1 MVQAAV
7 SQLKASVSEYLAR
20 VKAGEEILITDR
32 GTPIAKIIPL
42 NRGADMM
49 SGRMAL
55 LERAGLLRVGKGE
68 APAELWDSPGL
79 PDSSGRTL
87 ALLLEEREE
96 GR

>member
-1 MVQAAV
+1 MM
-7 SQLKASVSEYLAR
+7 LRKF
-20 VKAGEEILITDR
+20 EEIPITDR
-32 GTPIAKIIPL
+32 GAPIAKIIPL